1 MDLTNNTFIFDSETE
16 GMQYIKH
23 LAGGKSG
30 KTMGWY
36 NGKDEPLDIN
46 YMYVDPATLKL
57 GWTLWTKGQSET
69 VWLSDPN
76 DKVPAPTAE
85 HKQSFSLWVY
95 PKYVK
100 DNQNFDHGSM
110 LWQRDSK
117 GEFKGFQ
124 EMMKQ
129 VAQELM
135 NPQYATMLPVFEV
148 KDAVSLWGGSTC
160 MPVFEFKGFKTRPEG
175 FVIPDLPQE
184 SGAVISP
191 NNSPAAPDS
200 PIVDDEIPF

>member
-1 MDLTNNTFIFDSETE
+1 MDLTNNTFIFDSETDE
-16 GMQYIKH
+16 KKYIKH
-23 LAGGKSG
+23 LAKD
-30 KTMGWY
+30 KAWF
-36 NGKDEPLDIN
+36 NGDGEPLDMN
-46 YMYVDPATLKL
+46 YVFIDPATLRL
-57 GWTLWTKGQSET
+57 GWSKWVNKEPDY
-69 VWLSDPN
+69 VWQADVN
-76 DKVPAPTAE
+76 DNLPQPGEDYKKT
-85 HKQSFSLWVY
+85 FSLWMF

-117 GEFKGFQ
+117 GEFEGLKK
-124 EMMKQ
+124 MMQ
-129 VAQELM
+129 QITQELM
-135 NPQYATMLPVFEV
+135 NPEYATLLPVFEV
-148 KDAVSLWGGSTC
+148 KESVSIWEGVSA
-160 MPVFEFKGFKTRPEG
+160 MPVFEFKAFKPRPEG